1 MKTIT
6 TAVTVLPAG
15 HDINSEMAT
24 VVSIEDEGAG
34 AFVVIEQPAGENQG
48 KIAISTEERPD
59 ILAAID
65 MMFESCRSLGD
76 AS

>member
-15 HDINSEMAT
+15 HDLLSEMAT
-24 VVSIEDEGAG
+24 TISIEEWPAIR
-34 AFVVIEQPAGENQG
+34 AAIEQ
-48 KIAISTEERPD
+48 
-59 ILAAID
+59 
-65 MMFESCRSLGD
+65 MFESCRSLGD